1 MLTSTLLF
9 HALLTGFLNREVSR
23 SNMRK
28 ALAQNPNLLRTLLG
42 LSFTLIFIL
51 GYAVYGATVSPSY
64 YLYDSDTQYSNAEVD
79 LENRIYNS
87 ETNKTT
93 WTWQT
98 NLDTSNL
105 TWVNFTLDGQLE
117 SPTITVSNAGGL
129 YHHID
134 LGNPDATDFS
144 CSEMCANKTA
154 HEVEFASGEL
164 FKIHTLGTV
173 DASKRN
179 NGTVFAESLEEAW
192 EKSAESLARD
202 HGIAVFRV
210 SVVENG
216 NQSIE
221 PTLEI
226 QSENEQLSS
235 VEVFSV
241 DAATELVWAFAAVV
255 GCFSILLVPSFMVY
269 FVSRE
274 KEKKVQAKIELAD
287 EDMEKNLES

>member
-1 MLTSTLLF
+1 
-9 HALLTGFLNREVSR
+9 
-23 SNMRK
+23 MRK

-64 YLYDSDTQYSNAEVD
+64 YLYDSDTQYNSQEVV

-87 ETNKTT
+87 ENNKTT

-98 NLDTSNL
+98 TLDTSNL
-105 TWVNFTLDGQLE
+105 TWVNFTLEGQLDT
-117 SPTITVSNAGGL
+117 PIVTISNAGGL
-129 YHHID
+129 FYHED
-134 LGNPDATDFS
+134 LGNPNADDFS
-144 CSEMCANKTA
+144 CAEMCQNKTA
-154 HEVEFASGEL
+154 HDVEFMSGDE

-179 NGTVFAESLEEAW
+179 NGTVFAKSIDEAWVKADESLSRE
-192 EKSAESLARD
+192 
-202 HGIAVFRV
+202 HGIPIFRV

-216 NQSIE
+216 EQSIE
-221 PTLEI
+221 PVLI
-226 QSENEQLSS
+226 IDSENEQLND
-235 VEVFSV
+235 VVVFSV

-274 KEKKVQAKIELAD
+274 KEKKVQAKLD
-287 EDMEKNLES
+287 EAEEDLINEIDISSDNE

>member
-1 MLTSTLLF
+1 
-9 HALLTGFLNREVSR
+9 
-23 SNMRK
+23 MRK

-64 YLYDSDTQYSNAEVD
+64 YLYDSDTQYNSQEVV

-87 ETNKTT
+87 ENNKTT

-98 NLDTSNL
+98 TLDTSNL
-105 TWVNFTLDGQLE
+105 TWVNFTLEGQLDT
-117 SPTITVSNAGGL
+117 PIVTISNAGGL
-129 YHHID
+129 FYHED
-134 LGNPDATDFS
+134 LGNPNADDFS
-144 CSEMCANKTA
+144 CAEMCQNKTA
-154 HEVEFASGEL
+154 HNVEFMSGDE

-179 NGTVFAESLEEAW
+179 NGTVFAKSIDEAWIKADESLSRE
-192 EKSAESLARD
+192 
-202 HGIAVFRV
+202 HGIPIFRV

-216 NQSIE
+216 EQSIE
-221 PTLEI
+221 PVLI
-226 QSENEQLSS
+226 IDSENEQLND
-235 VEVFSV
+235 VVVFSV

-274 KEKKVQAKIELAD
+274 KEKKVQAKLD
-287 EDMEKNLES
+287 EAEEDLINEIDISSDNE

>member
-1 MLTSTLLF
+1 
-9 HALLTGFLNREVSR
+9 
-23 SNMRK
+23 MRK

-64 YLYDSDTQYSNAEVD
+64 YLYDSDTQYNSDEVT

-98 NLDTSNL
+98 TLDTSNL
-105 TWVNFTLDGQLE
+105 TWVNFTLEGQLD
-117 SPTITVSNAGGL
+117 SPIVTISNAGGL
-129 YHHID
+129 FYHED
-134 LGNPDATDFS
+134 LGNPDADDFS
-144 CSEMCANKTA
+144 CSEMCQNKTA
-154 HEVEFASGEL
+154 HEIEFISGNE

-179 NGTVFAESLEEAW
+179 NGTVFAKSIDEAW
-192 EKSAESLARD
+192 IKADQSLSRD
-202 HGIAVFRV
+202 HGIPIFRV
-210 SVVENG
+210 SVLENG
-216 NQSIE
+216 DQTIE
-221 PTLEI
+221 PVLI
-226 QSENEQLSS
+226 IDSENEQLND
-235 VEVFSV
+235 VVVFSV

-274 KEKKVQAKIELAD
+274 KEKKVRAKLDEAEEELINEIGKPSD
-287 EDMEKNLES
+287 NE

>member
-1 MLTSTLLF
+1 
-9 HALLTGFLNREVSR
+9 
-23 SNMRK
+23 MRK

-64 YLYDSDTQYSNAEVD
+64 YLYDSDTQYNSQEVV

-87 ETNKTT
+87 ENNKTT

-98 NLDTSNL
+98 TLDTSNL
-105 TWVNFTLDGQLE
+105 TWVNFTLEGQLDT
-117 SPTITVSNAGGL
+117 PIVTISNAGGL
-129 YHHID
+129 FYHED
-134 LGNPDATDFS
+134 LGNPEADDFS
-144 CSEMCANKTA
+144 CAEMCQNKTA
-154 HEVEFASGEL
+154 HDVEFMSGDE

-179 NGTVFAESLEEAW
+179 NGTVFAKSIDEAWVKADESLSRE
-192 EKSAESLARD
+192 
-202 HGIAVFRV
+202 HGIPIFRV

-216 NQSIE
+216 EQSIE
-221 PTLEI
+221 PVLI
-226 QSENEQLSS
+226 IDSENEQLND
-235 VEVFSV
+235 VVVFSV

-274 KEKKVQAKIELAD
+274 KEKKVQAKLD
-287 EDMEKNLES
+287 EAEEDLINEIDISSDNE

>member
-1 MLTSTLLF
+1 
-9 HALLTGFLNREVSR
+9 
-23 SNMRK
+23 MRK

-64 YLYDSDTQYSNAEVD
+64 YLYDSDTQYNSQEVV

-87 ETNKTT
+87 ENNKTT

-98 NLDTSNL
+98 TLDTSNL
-105 TWVNFTLDGQLE
+105 TWVNFTLEGQLDT
-117 SPTITVSNAGGL
+117 PIVTISNAGGL
-129 YHHID
+129 FYHED
-134 LGNPDATDFS
+134 LGNPNADDFS
-144 CSEMCANKTA
+144 CAEMCQNKTA
-154 HEVEFASGEL
+154 HNVEFMSGDE

-179 NGTVFAESLEEAW
+179 NGTVFAKSIDEAWIKADESLSRE
-192 EKSAESLARD
+192 
-202 HGIAVFRV
+202 HGIPIFRV

-216 NQSIE
+216 DQSIE
-221 PTLEI
+221 PVLI
-226 QSENEQLSS
+226 IDSENEQLND
-235 VEVFSV
+235 VVVFSV

-274 KEKKVQAKIELAD
+274 KEKKVQAKLD
-287 EDMEKNLES
+287 EAEEDLINEIDISSDNE

>member
-1 MLTSTLLF
+1 
-9 HALLTGFLNREVSR
+9 
-23 SNMRK
+23 MRK

-64 YLYDSDTQYSNAEVD
+64 YLYESDTQYSSQEVD

-87 ETNKTT
+87 ETNLTT

-98 NLDTSNL
+98 SLDTSNL

-117 SPTITVSNAGGL
+117 EPTVTVSNAGGI

-134 LGNPDATDFS
+134 LGNPNATDFS
-144 CSEMCANKTA
+144 CSEMCANKTS
-154 HEVEFASGEL
+154 HEIEFNSGNY
-164 FKIHTLGTV
+164 FTIHTLGTV

-179 NGTVFAESLEEAW
+179 NGTVFAESLDEAW
-192 EKSAESLARD
+192 EKSGESLARN
-202 HGIAVFRV
+202 HGISVFRV
-210 SVVENG
+210 SVVERG

-221 PTLEI
+221 PVLEI
-226 QSENEQLSS
+226 QSENEELIS

-274 KEKKVQAKIELAD
+274 KEKKVQATIDLAD
-287 EDMEKNLES
+287 AELEKNFDS

>member
-1 MLTSTLLF
+1 
-9 HALLTGFLNREVSR
+9 
-23 SNMRK
+23 MRK

-64 YLYDSDTQYSNAEVD
+64 YLYDSDTQYNSQEVV

-87 ETNKTT
+87 ENNKTT

-98 NLDTSNL
+98 TLDTSNL
-105 TWVNFTLDGQLE
+105 TWVNFTLEGQLDT
-117 SPTITVSNAGGL
+117 PIVTISNAGGL
-129 YHHID
+129 FYHED
-134 LGNPDATDFS
+134 LGNPDADDFS
-144 CSEMCANKTA
+144 CAEMCQNKTA
-154 HEVEFASGEL
+154 HDVEFMSGDE

-179 NGTVFAESLEEAW
+179 NGTVFAKSIDEAWIKADESLSRE
-192 EKSAESLARD
+192 
-202 HGIAVFRV
+202 HGIPIFRV

-216 NQSIE
+216 EQSIE
-221 PTLEI
+221 PVLI
-226 QSENEQLSS
+226 IDSENEQLND
-235 VEVFSV
+235 VVVFSV

-274 KEKKVQAKIELAD
+274 KEKKVQAKLD
-287 EDMEKNLES
+287 EAEEDLINEIDISSDNE

>member
-1 MLTSTLLF
+1 
-9 HALLTGFLNREVSR
+9 
-23 SNMRK
+23 MRK

-64 YLYDSDTQYSNAEVD
+64 YLYDSDTQYNSQEVT

-87 ETNKTT
+87 NTNKTT

-98 NLDTSNL
+98 TLDTSNL
-105 TWVNFTLDGQLE
+105 TWVNFTLEGQLDT
-117 SPTITVSNAGGL
+117 PLVTISNAGGL
-129 YHHID
+129 FYHED
-134 LGNPDATDFS
+134 LGNPKADDFS
-144 CSEMCANKTA
+144 CSEMCQNKTA
-154 HEVEFASGEL
+154 HDIEFMSGDE

-179 NGTVFAESLEEAW
+179 NGTVFAKSIDEAWIKANESLSRE
-192 EKSAESLARD
+192 
-202 HGIAVFRV
+202 HGIPIFRV

-221 PTLEI
+221 PVLI
-226 QSENEQLSS
+226 IDSENEQLND
-235 VEVFSV
+235 VVVFSV

-269 FVSRE
+269 FISRE
-274 KEKKVQAKIELAD
+274 KEKKVQAKLD
-287 EDMEKNLES
+287 EAEEDLLNEIDTSSDNK

>member
-1 MLTSTLLF
+1 
-9 HALLTGFLNREVSR
+9 
-23 SNMRK
+23 MRK

-64 YLYDSDTQYSNAEVD
+64 YLYDSDTQYNSDEVT

-98 NLDTSNL
+98 TLDTSNL
-105 TWVNFTLDGQLE
+105 TWVNFTLEGQLD
-117 SPTITVSNAGGL
+117 SPIVTISNAGGL
-129 YHHID
+129 FYHED
-134 LGNPDATDFS
+134 LGNPDADDFS
-144 CSEMCANKTA
+144 CSEMCQNKTA
-154 HEVEFASGEL
+154 HEIEFISGNE

-179 NGTVFAESLEEAW
+179 NGTVFAKSIDEAW
-192 EKSAESLARD
+192 IKADQSLSRE
-202 HGIAVFRV
+202 HGIPVFRV

-216 NQSIE
+216 DQTIE
-221 PTLEI
+221 PVLI
-226 QSENEQLSS
+226 IDSENEQLNN
-235 VEVFSV
+235 VVVFSV

-274 KEKKVQAKIELAD
+274 KEKKVRAKLDEAEEELTNEIGKPSD
-287 EDMEKNLES
+287 NE

>member
-1 MLTSTLLF
+1 
-9 HALLTGFLNREVSR
+9 
-23 SNMRK
+23 MRK

-64 YLYDSDTQYSNAEVD
+64 YLYDSDTQYNSDEVT

-98 NLDTSNL
+98 TLDTSNL
-105 TWVNFTLDGQLE
+105 TWVNFTLEGQLD
-117 SPTITVSNAGGL
+117 SPIVTISNAGGL
-129 YHHID
+129 FYHED
-134 LGNPDATDFS
+134 LGNPDADDFS
-144 CSEMCANKTA
+144 CSEMCQNKTA
-154 HEVEFASGEL
+154 HEIEFISGDE

-179 NGTVFAESLEEAW
+179 NGTVFAKSIDEAWIKANESLSRE
-192 EKSAESLARD
+192 
-202 HGIAVFRV
+202 HGIPIFRV

-216 NQSIE
+216 DQSIE
-221 PTLEI
+221 PLLI
-226 QSENEQLSS
+226 IDSENEQLND
-235 VEVFSV
+235 VVVFSV

-274 KEKKVQAKIELAD
+274 KEKKVQAKLDEAD
-287 EDMEKNLES
+287 EDLINEIGAPSDNE

>member
-1 MLTSTLLF
+1 
-9 HALLTGFLNREVSR
+9 
-23 SNMRK
+23 MRK

-64 YLYDSDTQYSNAEVD
+64 YLYDSDTQYNSQEVV

-87 ETNKTT
+87 ENNKTT

-98 NLDTSNL
+98 TLDTSNL
-105 TWVNFTLDGQLE
+105 TWVNFTLEGQLDT
-117 SPTITVSNAGGL
+117 PIVTISNAGGL
-129 YHHID
+129 FYHED
-134 LGNPDATDFS
+134 LGNPNADDFS
-144 CSEMCANKTA
+144 CAEMCQNKTA
-154 HEVEFASGEL
+154 HNVEFMSGDE

-179 NGTVFAESLEEAW
+179 NGTVFAKSIDEAWVKADESLSRE
-192 EKSAESLARD
+192 
-202 HGIAVFRV
+202 HGIPIFRV

-216 NQSIE
+216 EQSIE
-221 PTLEI
+221 PVLI
-226 QSENEQLSS
+226 IDSENEQLND
-235 VEVFSV
+235 VVVFSV

-274 KEKKVQAKIELAD
+274 KEKKVQAKLD
-287 EDMEKNLES
+287 EAEEDLINEIDISSDNE

>member
-1 MLTSTLLF
+1 
-9 HALLTGFLNREVSR
+9 
-23 SNMRK
+23 MRK

-64 YLYDSDTQYSNAEVD
+64 YLYDSDTQYNSQEVA

-98 NLDTSNL
+98 TLDTSNL
-105 TWVNFTLDGQLE
+105 TWVNFTLEGQLD
-117 SPTITVSNAGGL
+117 SPLVTISNAGGL
-129 YHHID
+129 FYHED
-134 LGNPDATDFS
+134 LGNPNADDFS
-144 CSEMCANKTA
+144 CSEMCRNKTA
-154 HEVEFASGEL
+154 HDIEFMSGDQ
-164 FKIHTLGTV
+164 FMIHTLGTV

-179 NGTVFAESLEEAW
+179 NGTVFAKSIDEAWVKANESLSRE
-192 EKSAESLARD
+192 
-202 HGIAVFRV
+202 HGIPIFRV

-216 NQSIE
+216 DQSIE
-221 PTLEI
+221 PVLI
-226 QSENEQLSS
+226 IDSENEQLND
-235 VEVFSV
+235 VVVFSV

-269 FVSRE
+269 FVLRE
-274 KEKKVQAKIELAD
+274 KEKKVQAKLDEAEEELINEID
-287 EDMEKNLES
+287 TSSDNE

>member
-1 MLTSTLLF
+1 
-9 HALLTGFLNREVSR
+9 
-23 SNMRK
+23 MRK

-64 YLYDSDTQYSNAEVD
+64 YLYDSDTQYNSQEVV

-87 ETNKTT
+87 ENNKTT

-98 NLDTSNL
+98 TLDTSNL
-105 TWVNFTLDGQLE
+105 TWVNFTLEGQLDT
-117 SPTITVSNAGGL
+117 PIVTISNAGGL
-129 YHHID
+129 FYHED
-134 LGNPDATDFS
+134 LGNPDADDFS
-144 CSEMCANKTA
+144 CAEMCQNKTA
-154 HEVEFASGEL
+154 HDVEFMSGDE

-179 NGTVFAESLEEAW
+179 NGTVFAKSIDEAWIKADESLSRE
-192 EKSAESLARD
+192 
-202 HGIAVFRV
+202 HGIPIFRV

-216 NQSIE
+216 EQSIE
-221 PTLEI
+221 PVLI
-226 QSENEQLSS
+226 IDSENEQLND
-235 VEVFSV
+235 VVVFSV

-274 KEKKVQAKIELAD
+274 KEKKVQAKLD
-287 EDMEKNLES
+287 EAEEDLINEIDISSDNA

>member
-1 MLTSTLLF
+1 
-9 HALLTGFLNREVSR
+9 
-23 SNMRK
+23 MRK

-64 YLYDSDTQYSNAEVD
+64 YLYDSDTQYNSDEVT

-98 NLDTSNL
+98 TLDTSNL
-105 TWVNFTLDGQLE
+105 TWVNFTLEGQLD
-117 SPTITVSNAGGL
+117 SPIVTISNAGGL
-129 YHHID
+129 FYHED
-134 LGNPDATDFS
+134 LGNPDADDFS
-144 CSEMCANKTA
+144 CSEMCQNKTA
-154 HEVEFASGEL
+154 HEIEFISGNE

-179 NGTVFAESLEEAW
+179 NGTVFAKSIDEAW
-192 EKSAESLARD
+192 IKADQSLSRE
-202 HGIAVFRV
+202 HGIPIFRV
-210 SVVENG
+210 SVVEIG
-216 NQSIE
+216 DQTIE
-221 PTLEI
+221 PVLI
-226 QSENEQLSS
+226 IDSENEQLND
-235 VEVFSV
+235 VVVFSV

-274 KEKKVQAKIELAD
+274 KEKKVQAKLD
-287 EDMEKNLES
+287 EAEEDLINEIGAPSDNE

>member
-1 MLTSTLLF
+1 
-9 HALLTGFLNREVSR
+9 
-23 SNMRK
+23 MRK

-64 YLYDSDTQYSNAEVD
+64 YLYDSDTQYNSQEVV

-98 NLDTSNL
+98 TLDTSNL
-105 TWVNFTLDGQLE
+105 TWVNFTLEGQLDT
-117 SPTITVSNAGGL
+117 PIVTISNAGGL
-129 YHHID
+129 FYHKD
-134 LGNPDATDFS
+134 LGNPNADDFS
-144 CSEMCANKTA
+144 CAEMCLNKTA
-154 HEVEFASGEL
+154 HDVEFLSGDE

-173 DASKRN
+173 EASKRN
-179 NGTVFAESLEEAW
+179 NGTVFAKSIDEAWIKADESL
-192 EKSAESLARD
+192 SRD
-202 HGIAVFRV
+202 HGIPIFRV

-216 NQSIE
+216 DQSIE
-221 PTLEI
+221 PVLI
-226 QSENEQLSS
+226 IDSENEQLND
-235 VEVFSV
+235 VVVFSV

-274 KEKKVQAKIELAD
+274 KEKKVQAKLD
-287 EDMEKNLES
+287 EAEEDLINEIDISSDNE

>member
-1 MLTSTLLF
+1 
-9 HALLTGFLNREVSR
+9 
-23 SNMRK
+23 MRK

-64 YLYDSDTQYSNAEVD
+64 YLYDSDTQYNSQEVV

-87 ETNKTT
+87 ENNKTT

-98 NLDTSNL
+98 TLDTSNL
-105 TWVNFTLDGQLE
+105 TWVNFTLEGQLDT
-117 SPTITVSNAGGL
+117 PIVTISNAGGL
-129 YHHID
+129 FYHED
-134 LGNPDATDFS
+134 LGNPEADDFS
-144 CSEMCANKTA
+144 CAEMCQNKTA
-154 HEVEFASGEL
+154 HDVEFMSGDE

-179 NGTVFAESLEEAW
+179 NGTVFAKSIDEAWIKADESLSRE
-192 EKSAESLARD
+192 
-202 HGIAVFRV
+202 HGIPIFRV

-216 NQSIE
+216 DQSIE
-221 PTLEI
+221 PVLI
-226 QSENEQLSS
+226 IDSENEQLND
-235 VEVFSV
+235 VVVFSV

-274 KEKKVQAKIELAD
+274 KEKKVQAKLD
-287 EDMEKNLES
+287 EAEEDLINEIDISSDNE